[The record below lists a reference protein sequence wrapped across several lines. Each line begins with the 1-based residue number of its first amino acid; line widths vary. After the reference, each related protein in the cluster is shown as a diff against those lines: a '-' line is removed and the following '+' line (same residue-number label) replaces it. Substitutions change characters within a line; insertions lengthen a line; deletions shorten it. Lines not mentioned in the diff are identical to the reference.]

1 MKMST
6 HEITVLFY
14 GSLAGLATL
23 LGIMLIKQTRD
34 WAIKNSNYLNSF
46 AAGLLLALVFL
57 HLLPEATELSE
68 IAPQVIFLG
77 FFGFYVLEN
86 FIMIHSGTELRYC
99 IDEEEPHSHMLPTT
113 GIMAFSGLALHS
125 LIDGIIIGVGFEVS
139 TEVGLLAAFAVITH
153 EVPEGITSFALIN
166 ETHPSKALM
175 LSIIVG
181 IATPIG
187 ALLSLLF
194 IHNPGLQLPE
204 STIGILLALGAGTF
218 LYVAASDLIP
228 ETHRRNQS
236 LRNLGAFLIGVL
248 LIILISLIE

>member
-1 MKMST
+1 
-6 HEITVLFY
+6 
-14 GSLAGLATL
+14 
-23 LGIMLIKQTRD
+23 
-34 WAIKNSNYLNSF
+34 
-46 AAGLLLALVFL
+46 
-57 HLLPEATELSE
+57 
-68 IAPQVIFLG
+68 
-77 FFGFYVLEN
+77 
-86 FIMIHSGTELRYC
+86 MIHSGTELRYC

-166 ETHPSKALM
+166 ETHPSKAM
-175 LSIIVG
+175 ILSIIVA

-194 IHNPGLQLPE
+194 IHDLPE

-236 LRNLGAFLIGVL
+236 LRNLGAFLIGVF
-248 LIILISLIE
+248 LIILISMIE